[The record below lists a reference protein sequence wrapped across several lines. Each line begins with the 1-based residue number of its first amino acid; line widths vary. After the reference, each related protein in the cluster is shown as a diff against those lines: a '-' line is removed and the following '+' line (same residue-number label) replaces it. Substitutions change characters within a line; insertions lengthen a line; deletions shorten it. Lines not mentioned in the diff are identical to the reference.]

1 MVSFKHIGKLL
12 IGVGSAEEYTVS
24 PVRILVS
31 SILLGCSFLGV
42 ISLLLI
48 MTSLFFW
55 IKVCF

>member
-1 MVSFKHIGKLL
+1 MFYFRHISKLL
-12 IGVGSAEEYTVS
+12 FGVGSAEEYTVS

-48 MTSLFFW
+48 MTSFILLE
-55 IKVCF
+55 